1 MTTTT
6 EPIETRGPAQARSRG
21 YMTYLVILMG
31 LIAVMD
37 QYLSTIKT
45 TAIPFV
51 LQEYGI
57 EAAHFSGLE
66 ALYLIPTFFIF
77 LLNGLNDMIGRKL
90 AILILI
96 LLMGFSS
103 LAILLFTPSL
113 HLFMAFY
120 AVAIFTTVSNM
131 WAIPISEESPAERR
145 AKIVSIVYV
154 IGLIPLQALL
164 PPLLVDMLGLDWKW
178 MYGAMFVLMI
188 PVLILWLFMKET
200 QRYETIKEQRREG
213 TKKTHVFGLGVIDK
227 RDVRYIAFSALIWFC
242 WLVNSVLYFWAGYY
256 FMNLKGYSLGQWSMV
271 LLVTLIM
278 AMIGGVAGGWIMDR
292 TGRRTA
298 LLVGCVGL
306 ALTLAS
312 LGFAEGALLP
322 IVAAISG
329 FFTSFTYS
337 WVVVYVPEVFPTE
350 RRGACMG
357 WTTTVARVSYV
368 AGPALAAV
376 LLQAFPAMDW
386 FWVVN
391 GAIML
396 VPIAIVLLFNPYET
410 KTKELEEI
418 ELRR

>member
-178 MYGAMFVLMI
+178 MYGAMFVHMI

-200 QRYETIKEQRREG
+200 QRYETIKDQ
-213 TKKTHVFGLGVIDK
+213 
-227 RDVRYIAFSALIWFC
+227 
-242 WLVNSVLYFWAGYY
+242 
-256 FMNLKGYSLGQWSMV
+256 
-271 LLVTLIM
+271 
-278 AMIGGVAGGWIMDR
+278 
-292 TGRRTA
+292 
-298 LLVGCVGL
+298 
-306 ALTLAS
+306 
-312 LGFAEGALLP
+312 
-322 IVAAISG
+322 
-329 FFTSFTYS
+329 
-337 WVVVYVPEVFPTE
+337 
-350 RRGACMG
+350 
-357 WTTTVARVSYV
+357 
-368 AGPALAAV
+368 
-376 LLQAFPAMDW
+376 
-386 FWVVN
+386 
-391 GAIML
+391 
-396 VPIAIVLLFNPYET
+396 
-410 KTKELEEI
+410 
-418 ELRR
+418 